1 MLRESANL
9 RTNAS
14 KLKTAVVVTVVAVAA
29 ALCAATARGSVQTLG
44 DCFEG
49 SDFIANAALSRDN
62 GISRAAFLG
71 RLEEDMMIIHAF
83 PAELRWFVKDEDDE
97 RFLHAAAEVV
107 FDVPVPP
114 ETHRA
119 EFLRAC
125 FARLNA

>member
-1 MLRESANL
+1 M
-9 RTNAS
+9 RTNLAYAS
-14 KLKTAVVVTVVAVAA
+14 KLKTAVAVTAVAI
-29 ALCAATARGSVQTLG
+29 ALCAANARGSVQTLG
-44 DCFEG
+44 ECFEG

-62 GISRAAFLG
+62 GISRTAFLG

-97 RFLHAAAEVV
+97 RFLHAAAEAV
-107 FDVPVPP
+107 FDVPAPP
-114 ETHRA
+114 EAHRA